1 MDAAPPTC
9 QGVCMSVQ
17 KQFQCVCNR
26 FYKIIVH
33 PSNTNLSL
41 PSLLSAVQCPAH
53 DVRYDSSGVILSP
66 GWPES
71 YPNLQMC
78 SWSVTV
84 EKGYN
89 VTITFES
96 FHTEREFDVLEIF
109 DGKKSLKELH
119 SPKHNTDTQ
128 CRKNSAK
135 KCCSFCFFLITHTHT
150 HTHTHSDTLSSSKV
164 IKVFSSFPLPLSWS
178 LSGST
183 PNSQILA
190 TLSGDLPTPFNITTS
205 GHQFLVRWSSDH
217 GTNKKGFKIRYVG
230 EYQSMYPNF
239 TLLLLYILIL
249 HGYKDRSR
257 QRQTE
262 RQRDKSSKLCWQID
276 RNLFNVYEICRE
288 NRERWRKCIKKKKF
302 FLTFCSLSD
311 LASVCLL
318 KQFPLL
324 RYGVSFELL
333 SFKLGLMSTAAVLQ
347 QSLLYI
353 STVLHLGL
361 LSITWDCWAL
371 STWVMSLEC
380 FIQGHS
386 LTFKEKGRLLP
397 V

>member
-135 KCCSFCFFLITHTHT
+135 KCCSFFFFFNLTHTHT
-150 HTHTHSDTLSSSKV
+150 HTHTHTFFLKGN
-164 IKVFSSFPLPLSWS
+164 KGLFLFSSPFIMISLRFDTQQSNPGDAERRLANALQHHNLWPPVPRPLVL
-178 LSGST
+178 
-183 PNSQILA
+183 
-190 TLSGDLPTPFNITTS
+190 
-205 GHQFLVRWSSDH
+205 
-217 GTNKKGFKIRYVG
+217 
-230 EYQSMYPNF
+230 
-239 TLLLLYILIL
+239 
-249 HGYKDRSR
+249 RSR
-257 QRQTE
+257 HEQE
-262 RQRDKSSKLCWQID
+262 RLQNSLCWW
-276 RNLFNVYEICRE
+276 VPKY
-288 NRERWRKCIKKKKF
+288 
-302 FLTFCSLSD
+302 
-311 LASVCLL
+311 
-318 KQFPLL
+318 
-324 RYGVSFELL
+324 VSQLYFTTTLYL
-333 SFKLGLMSTAAVLQ
+333 NTAW
-347 QSLLYI
+347 I
-353 STVLHLGL
+353 
-361 LSITWDCWAL
+361 
-371 STWVMSLEC
+371 
-380 FIQGHS
+380 
-386 LTFKEKGRLLP
+386 
-397 V
+397 